1 MKRVVEIHRKKG
13 ALLWA
18 AAFGLG
24 GAVLSTWSSYDYLL
38 PLSWNTAWGALGILI
53 PALTGLAALAKL
65 LSDKI
70 RHEPY
75 LLVYDDSIEIRHW
88 LTNKFQPLHF
98 CDVEDIVRVDDL
110 YKFEIVF
117 KLQPYLKRSDLPRR
131 PISFKKTSKNTFK
144 LSLTSLSMLDKEVY
158 DLILDRFQ
166 RYQEKTKRYDSKLTI
181 NN

>member
-1 MKRVVEIHRKKG
+1 MKRVVEIHRKKT

-18 AAFGLG
+18 AATGLG
-24 GAVLSTWSSYDYLL
+24 WTAVSVWLNSEKYL
-38 PLSWNTAWGALGILI
+38 PISWKSVLGVAMNNLI
-53 PALTGLAALAKL
+53 PFSAALAALAKL

-70 RHEPY
+70 HHEPY

-98 CDVEDIVRVDDL
+98 CDVEDIVRVNDL

-144 LSLTSLSMLDKEVY
+144 LSLTSLSMPDKEVY

-166 RYQEKTKRYDSKLTI
+166 RYQEKTKRYDL
-181 NN
+181 N

>member
-1 MKRVVEIHRKKG
+1 MVEIHRKKG
-13 ALLWA
+13 PLLWA
-18 AAFGLG
+18 AVCGLG
-24 GAVLSTWSSYDYLL
+24 VTALSAWRSYDYLL
-38 PLSWNTAWGALGILI
+38 PLSWNTAWGAIGIII

-65 LSDKI
+65 LSDRI

-98 CDVEDIVRVDDL
+98 CDVEDIVRVNDL

-131 PISFKKTSKNTFK
+131 PIFFKKTSKNTFK
-144 LSLTSLSMLDKEVY
+144 LPLTSLSMPDKEVY

-166 RYQEKTKRYDSKLTI
+166 RYQEKAKRYDSKLTI

>member
-1 MKRVVEIHRKKG
+1 MVEIHRKKE

-18 AAFGLG
+18 AVCGLG
-24 GAVLSTWSSYDYLL
+24 VAALSAWRSYDYLL
-38 PLSWNTAWGALGILI
+38 PLSWNTAWGAIGLVI

-65 LSDKI
+65 LSDRI

-98 CDVEDIVRVDDL
+98 CDVEDIVRVNDL

-117 KLQPYLKRSDLPRR
+117 KLQPYLKRSELPQW
-131 PISFKKTSKNTFK
+131 PVFFKKSSKETFK
-144 LSLTSLSMLDKEVY
+144 LPLASLSMPDKEVY
-158 DLILDRFQ
+158 DLILDRYLQ
-166 RYQEKTKRYDSKLTI
+166 YQEKAKRYDSKLTI

>member
-1 MKRVVEIHRKKG
+1 MVEIHRKKG

-18 AAFGLG
+18 AAIGLG
-24 GAVLSTWSSYDYLL
+24 WTAVSVWLNSEEYL
-38 PLSWNTAWGALGILI
+38 PISWKSVLGVAMNNLI
-53 PALTGLAALAKL
+53 SFSAGLAALAKL
-65 LSDKI
+65 LSDRI

-98 CDVEDIVRVDDL
+98 CDVEDIVRVNDL

-117 KLQPYLKRSDLPRR
+117 KLQPYLKRSELPQW
-131 PISFKKTSKNTFK
+131 PVFFKKSPEKTFK
-144 LSLTSLSMLDKEVY
+144 LSLTSLSMPDKEVY

-166 RYQEKTKRYDSKLTI
+166 RYQEKTKRYDL
-181 NN
+181 N

>member
-1 MKRVVEIHRKKG
+1 MKREVEIHRKKG

-18 AAFGLG
+18 AVCGLG
-24 GAVLSTWSSYDYLL
+24 VAALSAWRSYDYLL
-38 PLSWNTAWGALGILI
+38 PLSWNTAWGAIGLVI

-65 LSDKI
+65 LSDRI

-98 CDVEDIVRVDDL
+98 CDVEDIVRVNDL

-131 PISFKKTSKNTFK
+131 PIFFKKSSKKTFK
-144 LSLTSLSMLDKEVY
+144 LQLDSLSMPDKEVY

-166 RYQEKTKRYDSKLTI
+166 RYQEKAKRYDL
-181 NN
+181 N

>member
-1 MKRVVEIHRKKG
+1 MVEIHRKKG

-18 AAFGLG
+18 AAIGLG
-24 GAVLSTWSSYDYLL
+24 WTAVSVWLNSEEYL
-38 PLSWNTAWGALGILI
+38 PISWKSVLGVAMNNLI
-53 PALTGLAALAKL
+53 PFSAGLAALAKL
-65 LSDKI
+65 LSDRI

-98 CDVEDIVRVDDL
+98 CDVEDIVRVNDL

-117 KLQPYLKRSDLPRR
+117 KLQPYLKRSELPQW
-131 PISFKKTSKNTFK
+131 PVFFKKSPEKTFK
-144 LSLTSLSMLDKEVY
+144 LSLTSLSMPDKEVY

-166 RYQEKTKRYDSKLTI
+166 RYQEKTKRYDL
-181 NN
+181 N

>member
-1 MKRVVEIHRKKG
+1 MVEIHRKKT

-18 AAFGLG
+18 AATGLG
-24 GAVLSTWSSYDYLL
+24 WTAVSVWLNSEKYL
-38 PLSWNTAWGALGILI
+38 PISWKSVLGVAMNNLI
-53 PALTGLAALAKL
+53 PFSAGLAALAKL
-65 LSDKI
+65 LSDRI
-70 RHEPY
+70 HHEPY

-98 CDVEDIVRVDDL
+98 CDVEDIVRVNDL

-131 PISFKKTSKNTFK
+131 PIFFKKSPEKTFK
-144 LSLTSLSMLDKEVY
+144 LSLTSLSMPDKEVY

-166 RYQEKTKRYDSKLTI
+166 RYQEKAKRFYS
-181 NN
+181 